1 MSAITQGA
9 SPPLRRFS
17 LRFCDP
23 QLEHAYRRETFS
35 RTLIQG
41 RAAILV
47 GMLVYL
53 LCGLLDIWHVP
64 PEARWDV
71 WQSRLTALMV
81 PSLLLVVSFT
91 AAFQRL
97 AQWWLLAVCVAAGF
111 GLIAIQSQ
119 VPLENTP
126 YYYPAMV
133 MLTFYTYNFIGLR
146 FPYALGID
154 ALLLATYNLVFGV
167 LLDYPAHILFSHNV
181 FIVSA
186 NLIGGTTGYLV
197 ERQGRQLFLREKE
210 LEEERR
216 FHRERS
222 LHDPL
227 TGLPNRELLYDR
239 LEQALV
245 ACQRNQM
252 LQGGLFIDLDGFKQ
266 INDRLGHRMGDNLL
280 EQVAQRLTDSVRKTD
295 TVARIG
301 GDEFFVLARDLD
313 SEQDIHRLASKLLEN
328 LRLPLAGVPAPFA
341 LRASIGVCLF
351 PYPDMS
357 VNDIIHRA
365 DMAMYRVKTAEKDSY
380 CLAELKPCQSGTS
393 YRPGTA

>member
-23 QLEHAYRRETFS
+23 QREHAYRQETFP

-41 RAAILV
+41 RAAMLV

-64 PEARWDV
+64 PEARWSV

-91 AAFQRL
+91 PAFQRL

-133 MLTFYTYNFIGLR
+133 MLTFYTYNFIGVR

-154 ALLLATYNLVFGV
+154 ALLLASYNLVFGV

-186 NLIGGTTGYLV
+186 NLIGGTTGYLT
-197 ERQGRQLFLREKE
+197 ERQGRQLYLREKE

-239 LEQALV
+239 IEQALV
-245 ACQRNQM
+245 ASQRHRK

-266 INDRLGHRMGDNLL
+266 INDRLGHRTGDKLL
-280 EQVAQRLTDSVRKTD
+280 EQVARRLSASVRKTD

-313 SEQDIHRLASKLLEN
+313 AEQDIHRLASKLLEN
-328 LRLPLAGVPAPFA
+328 LSLPLADVPEPFT

-351 PYPDMS
+351 PYPGMS
-357 VNDIIHRA
+357 VDDIVHRA
-365 DMAMYRVKTAEKDSY
+365 DMAMYRVKSAEKNGY
-380 CLAELKPCQSGTS
+380 CLAKYEACQSGAGF
-393 YRPGTA
+393 RPDTA